1 MGADRGV
8 NDDIRR
14 PEYRCFP
21 LRRLP
26 YPGPLPRAGGASG
39 ARQAGSA
46 AGRVTAKRLSAVAH
60 P

>member
-14 PEYRCFP
+14 PEYRSSP
-21 LRRLP
+21 LRRLL
-26 YPGPLPRAGGASG
+26 YPGPFPQAGGASG

-46 AGRVTAKRLSAVAH
+46 ARRVTAKRLSAVAH